1 MPIFNFFRRKK
12 VDDEIDQRALLLRT
26 GRVAEGSIFDVA
38 TDESGTE
45 SQIFYHYEANG
56 VVYESSQTLD
66 DEQRSRPDDYLP
78 GARIVVR
85 YDPRQP
91 GNSVVV

>member
-1 MPIFNFFRRKK
+1 MPIFNFFRPIQPLNEADR
-12 VDDEIDQRALLLRT
+12 RALLLRT

-38 TDESGTE
+38 TDESGAE

-66 DEQRSRPDDYLP
+66 DEQSSRPDDYLP